1 MERGKAMNILVV
13 DDQIHVIEGIYHGVD
28 WKKLGIDHVYTALNA
43 PDARNIIREQD
54 IDLLL
59 SDIEMPEES
68 GLDLL
73 RWVREQ
79 KNPLKCIFLTAHADF
94 DYAKTA
100 VSLGG
105 FDYILQPA
113 RYSDIEKVL
122 LKAIC
127 EIDREKEQQKYSAYG
142 KMFLEERNK
151 LVEHVVF
158 YWFTSPEETI
168 SMDQNWEE
176 LRKMGIEIDREQR
189 LLSICVQ
196 VFAWTKDPW
205 EKDMVRYVLNN
216 ILEELLADF
225 HKKTLVS
232 YVPKGKYYILVYG
245 GEKTDMEALDD
256 KLQQFASVAS
266 QFLGWNAAM
275 YIGESLFTDI
285 PDTLMRLQQMDENN
299 IAQQQGI
306 FYLENQS
313 ERRTAKFAKEP
324 DYRAWEHLL
333 VQGYG
338 KQVDEEA
345 GVYLDMISSVYTDA
359 AAVLLKFYEHFIKV
373 VHLAEAKTGTSIE
386 GEITEEHHDLWVR
399 AYESVDSMKKLVRLV
414 SISFSKEEKDA
425 KGQIEKVK
433 EYIYQNLDQDL
444 RRDEIAME
452 IFVNPNYLS
461 SKFKKEEGISLKSF
475 IIQEK
480 MKMAQRLLRSS
491 ELPVS
496 IVALK
501 VGYSNF
507 SHFSQAYRK
516 QFGISPTDERGKK
529 L

>member
-1 MERGKAMNILVV
+1 MNILIV
-13 DDQIHVIEGIYHGVD
+13 DDQPHVIEGIYHGVE
-28 WKKLGIDHVYTALNA
+28 WSKIGIDQVYTALSA
-43 PDARNIIREQD
+43 QEARNIICEHD

-79 KNPLKCIFLTAHADF
+79 NNPLKCIFLTAHADF

-127 EIDREKEQQKYSAYG
+127 EIDREKEQQKYSVYG

-158 YWFTSPEETI
+158 YWFTSPDEKI
-168 SMDQNWEE
+168 SMEQNREE
-176 LRKMGIEIDREQR
+176 LKRIGIEIKEDQ
-189 LLSICVQ
+189 LLISICVQ
-196 VFAWTKDPW
+196 IFDWIKEFW
-205 EKDMVRYVLNN
+205 EKDMVQYVLNN
-216 ILEELLADF
+216 ILEELFCSYD
-225 HKKTLVS
+225 KKILVC
-232 YVPKGKYYILVYG
+232 YVPKGKYYILLYG
-245 GEKTDMEALDD
+245 GEKIPTEDLRE
-256 KLQQFASVAS
+256 KLQQFSTVTT
-266 QFLGWNAAM
+266 QFFSWIAAM
-275 YIGESLFTDI
+275 YVGESLFADI
-285 PDTLMRLQQMDENN
+285 PDTLLRLKQMDENN
-299 IAQQQGI
+299 IARQQGV
-306 FYLENQS
+306 FYMENQTG
-313 ERRTAKFAKEP
+313 RRSSQNTKEP
-324 DYRAWEHLL
+324 DYKAWEHLF

-338 KQVDEEA
+338 RRVDEEA
-345 GVYLDMISSVYTDA
+345 GTYLDMISLVYADA
-359 AAVLLKFYEHFIKV
+359 ATVLMRFYEHFIKV
-373 VHLAEAKTGTSIE
+373 VHLAEAKVGLSLE
-386 GEITEEHHDLWVR
+386 SEITEEHSELWFH
-399 AYESVDSMKKLVRLV
+399 AYESVDSMKRLVRLV
-414 SISFSKEEKDA
+414 SISFSKEDKDTNQT
-425 KGQIEKVK
+425 KRQIEKVK

-452 IFVNPNYLS
+452 IFMNPNYLS
-461 SKFKKEEGISLKSF
+461 SKFKKEEGISLKGF

-529 L
+529 M